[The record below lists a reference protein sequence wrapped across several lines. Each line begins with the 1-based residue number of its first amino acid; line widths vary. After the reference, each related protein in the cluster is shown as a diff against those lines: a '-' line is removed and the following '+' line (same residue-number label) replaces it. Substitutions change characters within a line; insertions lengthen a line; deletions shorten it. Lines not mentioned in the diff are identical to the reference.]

1 MCVCV
6 YVYIYIT
13 YIQTHT
19 HTHTHTHTK
28 LESGPVISLSST
40 VIALKKKPK
49 APNGVIVAN
58 TVWTE
63 ARILRRR
70 IVKKM
75 RMCFEKMSF
84 VLEEEK

>member
-1 MCVCV
+1 MPACVFVCMC
-6 YVYIYIT
+6 IYILRT
-13 YIQTHT
+13 YK

-70 IVKKM
+70 IVKKV
-75 RMCFEKMSF
+75 RMCLEKMSF